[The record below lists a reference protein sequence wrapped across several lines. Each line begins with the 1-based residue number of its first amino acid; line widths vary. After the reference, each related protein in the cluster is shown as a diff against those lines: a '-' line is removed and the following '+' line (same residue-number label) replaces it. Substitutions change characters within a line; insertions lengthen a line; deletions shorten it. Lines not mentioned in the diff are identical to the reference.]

1 MIWKIYLSGEIH
13 TPWRDEI
20 IGKSKI
26 NKLPV
31 SFLTPELNHEKSD
44 AAGDFLAE
52 TSSNFWRDNQSAKVN
67 SIRIK
72 NNILSC
78 DLAVIKFG
86 DKYKQWN
93 AAFEA
98 GLCAAHGKPYITLHS
113 SALIHPL
120 KEVDGSA
127 MAWAENEDQVIKLI
141 TFVIK
146 DEVVI

>member
-13 TPWRDEI
+13 TSWRDEI
-20 IGKSKI
+20 IQKSK
-26 NKLPV
+26 NEKLPV
-31 SFLTPELNHEKSD
+31 CFLTPELNHEQSD

-52 TSSNFWRDNQSAKVN
+52 ASSNFWRDNQSAKVN

-113 SALIHPL
+113 SDLIHPL

-127 MAWAENEDQVIKLI
+127 MAWAENEDQVINLI
-141 TFVIK
+141 AFVTK
-146 DEVVI
+146 DEKAI

>member
-13 TPWRDEI
+13 SSWRNEI
-20 IGKSKI
+20 MKKSES
-26 NKLPV
+26 NQLPV
-31 SFLTPELNHEKSD
+31 CFLTPELNHEQSD
-44 AAGDFLAE
+44 AAGDLLAE
-52 TSSNFWRDNQSAKVN
+52 TSTNFWRDNQSAKVN

-86 DKYKQWN
+86 EKYKQWN

-113 SALIHPL
+113 PELIHPL

-127 MAWAENEDQVIKLI
+127 MAWAESEDQVIKLI
-141 TFVIK
+141 DFVTK
-146 DEVVI
+146 DAAAI